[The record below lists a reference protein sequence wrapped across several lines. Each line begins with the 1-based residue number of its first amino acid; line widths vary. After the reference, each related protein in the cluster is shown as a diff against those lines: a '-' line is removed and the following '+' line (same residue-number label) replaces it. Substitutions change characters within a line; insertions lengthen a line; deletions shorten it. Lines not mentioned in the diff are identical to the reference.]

1 MGPAPTPIFTLHP
14 PDVIHLM
21 NALWPSLCFA
31 TLSLP
36 CIAVNTIW
44 RMKVGVGLRTR
55 LSCPY
60 RYQLT
65 NVESL
70 VLDIVCWRCNI
81 MQSVLVVHVGLN
93 QAHPSPISE
102 ARRPCLSWH
111 ILFYIVGN
119 HYIPIIES
127 IDSICRDSMGEIYD
141 IWMALNALNSIVCII
156 TCYLVQVYYNLYW
169 YECSAATLSRLIPD
183 SSPPTS
189 PTPPT
194 SPSLG
199 KEKGMRFWRINVS

>member
-1 MGPAPTPIFTLHP
+1 MCGFR
-14 PDVIHLM
+14 
-21 NALWPSLCFA
+21 NWNNNWWLCC
-31 TLSLP
+31 LP
-36 CIAVNTIW
+36 C
-44 RMKVGVGLRTR
+44 
-55 LSCPY
+55 

-111 ILFYIVGN
+111 ILFYIVGS
-119 HYIPIIES
+119 HYIPIMES

-141 IWMALNALNSIVCII
+141 IWMALNALSKIVCII
-156 TCYLVQVYYNLYW
+156 TCYLVQVYCNLYW
-169 YECSAATLSRLIPD
+169 YECPACHHQGGRLLLFCVFNLLSHL
-183 SSPPTS
+183 
-189 PTPPT
+189 
-194 SPSLG
+194 
-199 KEKGMRFWRINVS
+199 WINWW